1 MDPAQSTALARRF
14 LLLAALWGALVLF
27 EGSSPRGF
35 AKQASLPPAS
45 ARRQEILP
53 LPPPLVIRKL
63 SPQQGW
69 SKPTTLPKDEAH
81 AYVRALS
88 PGDFLDVEIEQ
99 DGIDVEVSVL
109 APGKQLLYKV
119 DSLNGAMG
127 PERAPVLAE
136 VRGLH
141 TIELRAGGGDGN
153 YKILVPPK
161 RKATDRDRQN
171 VAGAS
176 AYFQGKELQKKGSQ
190 QAAERELRK
199 ALAAW
204 EKSGNLMGQAD
215 AAYRLE
221 QLLFEQEAW
230 GDAVPFQEKAWK
242 LYESLGNR
250 RQEAIVLNNLGVAYE
265 FQGDIE
271 AGLYFTNK
279 AFMIA
284 SQAGEEKIEAKALFN
299 RGRIYSRQ
307 GEYGKALDD
316 LETALKWQQKEDPR
330 SVMATLNA
338 LGSVH
343 LLLED
348 PDTALRMHQ
357 QALDSLRG
365 HPDVRIAAQT
375 FTHLGDAYRKKG
387 NYNRA
392 VQHYLRSLS
401 FLQGASRPTYDEAIA
416 LNNLALSY
424 FAMGRRHEALRAFQH
439 GLRIFDQ
446 QGNSAD
452 VATTLTNVGWVL
464 ATMRR
469 YPEASQTYAQALAIL
484 RQNED
489 RMTRIATYFGL
500 AWAEWQR
507 GNLVI
512 AQGYLE
518 EAIEL
523 METLRTKADR
533 SKLRTSYL
541 AGRQN
546 MYDSLVE
553 ILMERHRR
561 DPVKGYNR
569 RAFEVSEQARSRSL
583 LDDLEGRPVLPSL
596 SVMEIQQQVLS
607 GGDVVLLEYFLG
619 EERSFLW
626 VLTSSTFSSY
636 ELPPRV
642 RIEKLSREVHA
653 LLGESNKL
661 ELRSTLI
668 SKSIELSRILFGS
681 VAGRLEGRKL
691 LIVAPPQLQYI
702 PFGALPEDTR
712 DLRHRG
718 SAWPTPW
725 ILTHEIVVEPSATV
739 LAALRHRSEDRTPP
753 TQRIAVLADPVFSRT
768 GVQAPGPSAQTKTF
782 FPQLRFS
789 RQEAEAIQRQAG
801 DAKLLLGASAS
812 RRAVLGGG
820 LRDYLYLHFSTHGHL
835 DRIEPERSAI
845 VLSLFDAEGK
855 PVDGFLRAGEIAKLD
870 LPAELVVLS
879 ACQTG
884 LGREIRGEGLVGL
897 TQAFFSAGASRV
909 MVSLWNV
916 DQQPTAYLME
926 RFYRNLFYEN
936 LSPAAALKE
945 AQIWMWRQ
953 PRWNAPSYWAG
964 FVLQGEWQ

>member
-1 MDPAQSTALARRF
+1 MDPSQSSVLVKRF
-14 LLLAALWGALVLF
+14 LLPAVLWGALALF
-27 EGSSPRGF
+27 EGSAPRGD
-35 AKQASLPPAS
+35 AKQVSLPPAS
-45 ARRQEILP
+45 TRRQET
-53 LPPPLVIRKL
+53 LPPSPPLAIKKF

-69 SKPTTLPKDEAH
+69 SKPAVFSKNEAH
-81 AYVRALS
+81 AYVFALS
-88 PGDFLDVEIEQ
+88 PGDFLDVEVEQ
-99 DGIDVEVSVL
+99 DGVDVEVRVL
-109 APGKQLLYKV
+109 APGEQLLYTV
-119 DSLNGAMG
+119 DSLNGAKG
-127 PERAPVLAE
+127 PERVPVLAQAG
-136 VRGLH
+136 GLY
-141 TIELRAGGGDGN
+141 TVELRAGDAGGS
-153 YKILVPPK
+153 YKILVPTK
-161 RKATDRDRQN
+161 RKATDPDRRN
-171 VAGAS
+171 VEGAS
-176 AYFQGKELQKKGSQ
+176 AYSRGKELQKKGSQ
-190 QAAERELRK
+190 QAAEREFKK

-204 EKSGNLMGQAD
+204 EKSGNLVGEAD

-221 QLLFEQEAW
+221 KLLFEQEAW

-242 LYESLGNR
+242 LYDSLGNC
-250 RQEAIVLNNLGVAYE
+250 RQEAIVLNDLGVAHE
-265 FQGDIE
+265 FQGDVE

-284 SQAGEEKIEAKALFN
+284 AQAGEKKIEAKAQFN
-299 RGRIYSRQ
+299 RGRMYSKQ
-307 GEYGKALDD
+307 GEYGKGLDD

-330 SVMATLNA
+330 SAVETLNA
-338 LGSVH
+338 LGNAY
-343 LLLED
+343 LQLGD

-357 QALDSLRG
+357 KAIDSLRG
-365 HPDVRIAAQT
+365 HPNVRTAART
-375 FTHLGDAYRKKG
+375 FTHLGDAYRKKR
-387 NYNRA
+387 NYDRA
-392 VQHYLRSLS
+392 VRHYLRALL
-401 FLQGASRPTYDEAIA
+401 FLQDTGPTFDKANA
-416 LNNLALSY
+416 LNNLAVTY
-424 FAMGRRHEALRAFQH
+424 FDMGRRPQALSVFRH
-439 GLRIFDQ
+439 GLRIFNQ
-446 QGNSAD
+446 QGNSASAA
-452 VATTLTNVGWVL
+452 VALTNIGWVL

-469 YPEASQTYAQALAIL
+469 YPEASQTYAEALAIL
-484 RQNED
+484 SRNEN
-489 RMTRIATYFGL
+489 RTTRTATYFGL

-507 GNLVI
+507 GNLIV

-518 EAIEL
+518 QAIEL

-533 SKLRTSYL
+533 AKLRISYL
-541 AGRQN
+541 AGRQD

-553 ILMERHRR
+553 ILMEQHRR
-561 DPVKGYNR
+561 EPAKGHNLK
-569 RAFEVSEQARSRSL
+569 AFEVSERARSRSL
-583 LDDLEGRPVLPSL
+583 LDDLEGRPVLPRL
-596 SVMEIQQQVLS
+596 SVEAIQQRALS
-607 GGDVVLLEYFLG
+607 GGDAVLLEYFLG
-619 EERSFLW
+619 EKRSFLW

-636 ELPPRV
+636 ELPPKA
-642 RIEKLSREVHA
+642 RIEKLSREVHT

-661 ELRSTLI
+661 ELRDTLI
-668 SKSIELSRILFGS
+668 SKSIELSRILFGP
-681 VAGRLEGRKL
+681 VAGRLGSKKL
-691 LIVAPPQLQYI
+691 LIVAPPKLQYI

-718 SAWPTPW
+718 SAWPAPW

-739 LAALRHRSEDRTPP
+739 LAALRHRSEGRTPP
-753 TQRIAVLADPVFSRT
+753 TRHIAVLADPLFSRT
-768 GVQAPGPSAQTKTF
+768 GVQTLGSSTQAKVV
-782 FPQLRFS
+782 FPPLKFS

-801 DAKLLLGASAS
+801 DAKLFLGAAAS

-845 VLSLFDAEGK
+845 VLSLFDSEGK

-870 LPAELVVLS
+870 LPADLVVLS

-926 RFYRNLFYEN
+926 RFYQNLFHEN

-945 AQIWMWRQ
+945 AQVWMWQQ